1 MIYHLGRAI
10 DKAIGG
16 RVEPKLISLAED
28 YEAHKLNQSD
38 TLPPV
43 GCNLAIIIGGRPVTA
58 KRTGYIASRG
68 DMLEYELLDGSLI
81 GGRFEWRY
89 L

>member
-10 DKAIGG
+10 DKAIIG
-16 RVEPKLISLAED
+16 RSKPKLISLDEA
-28 YEAHKLNQSD
+28 YEVYKLNQSD

-43 GCNLAIIIGGRPVTA
+43 GCNLAIIIDGQPVTA

-81 GGRFEWRY
+81 SGRFEWRY